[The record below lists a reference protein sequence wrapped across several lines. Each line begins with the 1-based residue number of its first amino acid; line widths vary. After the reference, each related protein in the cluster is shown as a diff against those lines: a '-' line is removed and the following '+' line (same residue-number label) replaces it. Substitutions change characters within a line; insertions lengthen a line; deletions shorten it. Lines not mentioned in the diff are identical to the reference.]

1 VTLILAEK
9 GGVDKKVYFCYSLIS
24 PAKEGKQNKRVFL
37 TNNECKGYR
46 VLAFSNKSRQA
57 PALALA
63 GEHFLFKPQGRTIS
77 FLKKEGMRCKKG
89 LEKVDQGTDNKV
101 KKRIAPK

>member
-9 GGVDKKVYFCYSLIS
+9 GGVDKKVYFCYPLIS

-46 VLAFSNKSRQA
+46 VLAFSNKSRQD

-63 GEHFLFKPQGRTIS
+63 GEHFLFKPQGRTIF
-77 FLKKEGMRCKKG
+77 FLKKKGMGGKKS
-89 LEKVDQGTDNKV
+89 LEKIDQGVDNKV

>member
-1 VTLILAEK
+1 MTLILAEK

-46 VLAFSNKSRQA
+46 VLAFLNKSRQD
-57 PALALA
+57 
-63 GEHFLFKPQGRTIS
+63 
-77 FLKKEGMRCKKG
+77 LKKKRMGGKKV

-101 KKRIAPK
+101 KKRMTPK